1 MYKDLGLKE
10 KSELFK
16 LMVSNGI
23 TDINEIERIYNS
35 YQGGGSVETPQ
46 QKLFNRSTID
56 DRPTNNTNI
65 KDTKH
70 IRTVTLPGIYHYI
83 PFAERYAN
91 NFLKKFEHLS
101 NEEIAERL
109 YNNMYQGYNV
119 DAPLDLKRRLEKTV
133 LKNEKES
140 ENVKSP
146 YIPEMDALFAEYL
159 NIPKNKRRDVS
170 FSRGLSDSE
179 YKPTKNSRDI
189 TYKAFNRIYREDQKA
204 LIDRVFKGIDRE
216 EGFFGMF
223 PVEAEPLEIGENSNS
238 KILSTY
244 GLGTHTIG
252 RGLDPNTGEYVSYY
266 DLWDLAPIGS
276 SGGKDQSLGIGKP
289 IHIYDR
295 IYLDDYFNLDFK
307 KSSAPQKGDYY
318 GGYLPEITV
327 TGNKKSKGG
336 KINKFD
342 EGGLNVTLPEVV
354 VSPRN
359 SYYNYTGEET
369 NVPTWEEFA
378 IAKQEEA
385 RDNAYLKMLDQKV
398 PLIPRVPSQDPWSK
412 FINRSMKYWLNSSD
426 EDVMKVV
433 GVEERPHTC
442 AYTATGQYDKCN
454 QVSGNITFKNNP
466 RKYGFK
472 ETNNPRVGDLIQF
485 SYNDIPYH
493 MGMVTGFD
501 ANGEPVIS
509 YSNGDIDAEAM
520 RHDMDT
526 WKHDFDG
533 ADWKYFTFKGNN
545 ANSLK
550 WRKEYKRKYKN
561 R

>member
-46 QKLFNRSTID
+46 QKLFNKSTID

-140 ENVKSP
+140 ENVKNP

>member
-1 MYKDLGLKE
+1 MYKDLSLKE

-16 LMVSNGI
+16 LMVGNGI

-35 YQGGGSVETPQ
+35 YQG
-46 QKLFNRSTID
+46 R
-56 DRPTNNTNI
+56 
-65 KDTKH
+65 
-70 IRTVTLPGIYHYI
+70 
-83 PFAERYAN
+83 
-91 NFLKKFEHLS
+91 
-101 NEEIAERL
+101 
-109 YNNMYQGYNV
+109 
-119 DAPLDLKRRLEKTV
+119 
-133 LKNEKES
+133 
-140 ENVKSP
+140 
-146 YIPEMDALFAEYL
+146 
-159 NIPKNKRRDVS
+159 
-170 FSRGLSDSE
+170 
-179 YKPTKNSRDI
+179 
-189 TYKAFNRIYREDQKA
+189 
-204 LIDRVFKGIDRE
+204 
-216 EGFFGMF
+216 
-223 PVEAEPLEIGENSNS
+223 
-238 KILSTY
+238 
-244 GLGTHTIG
+244 
-252 RGLDPNTGEYVSYY
+252 
-266 DLWDLAPIGS
+266 
-276 SGGKDQSLGIGKP
+276 
-289 IHIYDR
+289 
-295 IYLDDYFNLDFK
+295 
-307 KSSAPQKGDYY
+307 
-318 GGYLPEITV
+318 
-327 TGNKKSKGG
+327 G
-336 KINKFD
+336 KINKFE
-342 EGGLNVTLPEVV
+342 EGGLNITLPEVV

-412 FINRSMKYWLNSSD
+412 FINKSMKYWLNSSD
-426 EDVMKVV
+426 ENVMKVV

>member
-1 MYKDLGLKE
+1 MYKDLSLKE

-35 YQGGGSVETPQ
+35 YQG
-46 QKLFNRSTID
+46 R
-56 DRPTNNTNI
+56 
-65 KDTKH
+65 
-70 IRTVTLPGIYHYI
+70 
-83 PFAERYAN
+83 
-91 NFLKKFEHLS
+91 
-101 NEEIAERL
+101 
-109 YNNMYQGYNV
+109 
-119 DAPLDLKRRLEKTV
+119 
-133 LKNEKES
+133 
-140 ENVKSP
+140 
-146 YIPEMDALFAEYL
+146 
-159 NIPKNKRRDVS
+159 
-170 FSRGLSDSE
+170 
-179 YKPTKNSRDI
+179 
-189 TYKAFNRIYREDQKA
+189 
-204 LIDRVFKGIDRE
+204 
-216 EGFFGMF
+216 
-223 PVEAEPLEIGENSNS
+223 
-238 KILSTY
+238 
-244 GLGTHTIG
+244 
-252 RGLDPNTGEYVSYY
+252 
-266 DLWDLAPIGS
+266 
-276 SGGKDQSLGIGKP
+276 
-289 IHIYDR
+289 
-295 IYLDDYFNLDFK
+295 
-307 KSSAPQKGDYY
+307 
-318 GGYLPEITV
+318 
-327 TGNKKSKGG
+327 G
-336 KINKFD
+336 KINKFE
-342 EGGLNVTLPEVV
+342 EGGLNITLPEVV

-501 ANGEPVIS
+501 ANGDPVIS

-550 WRKEYKRKYKN
+550 WRKEYKKKYKKK
-561 R
+561 